1 MKWTRVLLVVFFLFS
16 SCDRMGEKLQKKVLP
31 PMDTLVDYHKI
42 DLLPLHPGC
51 NSESSKFD
59 QERCTRDSLYRS
71 VALPLLMMDF
81 KVDHPVNT
89 EVMIRLLVDK
99 QGRVSM
105 HEVLPKDGLS
115 KVPGLYDSVKQVVN
129 DLPTMKPAIKKG
141 QAIRV
146 YYNLPLVLNTD
157 S

>member
-1 MKWTRVLLVVFFLFS
+1 MKWTRVLLILFFLFS
-16 SCDRMGEKLQKKVLP
+16 SCERMGEVLQKKVLP

-51 NSESSKFD
+51 SSEISKFD

-81 KVDHPVNT
+81 KVDKYVNT
-89 EVMIRLLVDK
+89 KVLIKLLVDQEGK
-99 QGRVSM
+99 VTM
-105 HEVLPKDGLS
+105 HEVIPKNGLEE
-115 KVPGLYDSVKQVVN
+115 VPGLFDAVQQVVN
-129 DLPTMKPAIKKG
+129 ELPAMKPAIKKG

-146 YYNLPLVLNTD
+146 YYNLPLVLNTE